1 MSRHGGAGD
10 VMSWM
15 GGALTRVVVDAGIC
29 GFHAKVEVT
38 KTGKRRVSVVVESD
52 CEAVAQMNGNLQD
65 LGWLEALGPPG
76 KSAVW
81 DCAGQ
86 HLKHPCCPVPIGI
99 MKAVEVELDLALP
112 KDVVIH
118 FEKVEESSPNDD

>member
-1 MSRHGGAGD
+1 
-10 VMSWM
+10 M
-15 GGALTRVVVDAGIC
+15 GGTLTRVVVEAGIC
-29 GFHAKVEVT
+29 GFHTTVQAI
-38 KTGKRRVSVVVESD
+38 KTGKRRVSVIVESD
-52 CEAVAQMNGNLQD
+52 CEAVAEMDGDLQD
-65 LGWLEALGPPG
+65 LDWLEALGPPG

-81 DCAGQ
+81 DCACQ

-99 MKAVEVELDLALP
+99 MKAIEVELDLALP